1 MVNNFAVRLPVD
13 SAILRATSV
22 VLDCIKEA
30 RPSVLVIQFIRF
42 TAGAALAIRITG
54 HWVPLRAILG
64 VLSWELAIVWTYLY
78 NGVMDFQEDRVNG
91 SRRPIA
97 SGMLTRSTA
106 IRCAQ
111 GAAAL
116 SLVCAGLLGVPTT
129 CAVLAMLLI
138 GWQYSASPGRLKA
151 RPVGTAA
158 TGAALGFL
166 AYLAGFLGQAGS
178 SWRHPTAEALLF
190 VLVMSAW
197 MALVGTPAKDLPD
210 AQGDAAAGRK
220 TLVLLWGEN
229 ATRRA
234 MAAAAVTLAITFVVS
249 AAVSTPA
256 LRWPAVTLAAGSLS
270 IALAALSQISAG
282 DRSRRRRP
290 YRIFMITQY
299 LVNICLLMVT
309 A

>member
-1 MVNNFAVRLPVD
+1 MANIVADYAPVD
-13 SAILRATSV
+13 SVILRAPSV
-22 VLDCIKEA
+22 ILNCIREA

-42 TAGAALAIRITG
+42 MAGAALAVRITG
-54 HWVPLRAILG
+54 HWVPLRAVLG
-64 VLSWELAIVWTYLY
+64 VLSWELVIVWTYLF
-78 NGVMDFQEDRVNG
+78 NGVMDLQEDRVNG

-116 SLVCAGLLGVPTT
+116 SLACAGLLGLPIT
-129 CAVLAMLLI
+129 CTVLAMLLI
-138 GWQYSASPGRLKA
+138 GWQYSASPGRLKG
-151 RPVGTAA
+151 RPTGTAA

-178 SWRHPTAEALLF
+178 AWRHPTAKALIF

-234 MAAAAVTLAITFVVS
+234 LAAAAVTIAITFAVA
-249 AAVSTPA
+249 AAVSMPL
-256 LRWPAVTLAAGSLS
+256 LRWPAVTLATGSS
-270 IALAALSQISAG
+270 IIAVAALSRISAG

-290 YRIFMITQY
+290 YRIFMLTQC
-299 LVNICLLMVT
+299 LVNICLLMVMI
-309 A
+309 

>member
-1 MVNNFAVRLPVD
+1 MANTIVDFTPVD
-13 SAILRATSV
+13 SAIFRAPSV
-22 VLDCIKEA
+22 VLGCIREA

-42 TAGAALAIRITG
+42 TTGATLAVKITG
-54 HWVPLRAILG
+54 HWVPLRAVLG
-64 VLSWELAIVWTYLY
+64 VLSWELAIIWTYLF
-78 NGVMDFQEDRVNG
+78 NGVMDLQEDRVNG

-106 IRCAQ
+106 IKCAQ

-116 SLVCAGLLGVPTT
+116 SLACAGLLGIPTT
-129 CAVLAMLLI
+129 CTVLAMLLI
-138 GWQYSASPGRLKA
+138 GWQYSASPGRLKG

-166 AYLAGFLGQAGS
+166 AYLTGFLGQAGS
-178 SWRHPTAEALLF
+178 AWRHPTAEALIF

-234 MAAAAVTLAITFVVS
+234 LAAAAVTIAITFVVA
-249 AAVSTPA
+249 AAVSTPL
-256 LRWPAVTLAAGSLS
+256 LRWPAVTLAAGSS
-270 IALAALSQISAG
+270 IIAVAALSWISAG
-282 DRSRRRRP
+282 DRSWRRRP
-290 YRIFMITQY
+290 YRIFMLTQY
-299 LVNICLLMVT
+299 LVNICLFMVT
-309 A
+309 I

>member
-1 MVNNFAVRLPVD
+1 MANIVADYAPVD
-13 SAILRATSV
+13 SAILRAPSV
-22 VLDCIKEA
+22 ILNCIREA

-42 TAGAALAIRITG
+42 TAGAALAVRITG
-54 HWVPLRAILG
+54 HWVPLRAVLG
-64 VLSWELAIVWTYLY
+64 VLSWELVIVWTYLF
-78 NGVMDFQEDRVNG
+78 NGVMDLQEDRVNG

-116 SLVCAGLLGVPTT
+116 SLACAGLLGLPIT
-129 CAVLAMLLI
+129 CTVLAMLLI
-138 GWQYSASPGRLKA
+138 GWQYSASPGRLKG
-151 RPVGTAA
+151 RPTGTAA

-178 SWRHPTAEALLF
+178 AWRHPTAKALIF

-197 MALVGTPAKDLPD
+197 MALVG
-210 AQGDAAAGRK
+210 AAGRK

-234 MAAAAVTLAITFVVS
+234 LAAAAVTIAITFAVA
-249 AAVSTPA
+249 AAVSMPL
-256 LRWPAVTLAAGSLS
+256 LRWPAVTLATGSS
-270 IALAALSQISAG
+270 IIAVAALSRISAG

-290 YRIFMITQY
+290 YRIFMLTQC
-299 LVNICLLMVT
+299 LVNICLLMVMI
-309 A
+309 

>member
-1 MVNNFAVRLPVD
+1 MVNNFAVRVPVD

-22 VLDCIKEA
+22 ALDCIKEA

-54 HWVPLRAILG
+54 HWVPLRAIIG
-64 VLSWELAIVWTYLY
+64 VLSWELAIVWTYLF
-78 NGVMDFQEDRVNG
+78 NGVMDLKEDRVNG

-116 SLVCAGLLGVPTT
+116 SLVCAGLLGLPTT

-138 GWQYSASPGRLKA
+138 GWQYSPGRLKG

-178 SWRHPTAEALLF
+178 TWRHPTAETLIF

-234 MAAAAVTLAITFVVS
+234 LAAAAVTLAITFVVA
-249 AAVSTPA
+249 AAVSTPV
-256 LRWPAVTLAAGSLS
+256 LRWPAATLAAGSLC
-270 IALAALSQISAG
+270 IALAALSRISAG

-309 A
+309 T